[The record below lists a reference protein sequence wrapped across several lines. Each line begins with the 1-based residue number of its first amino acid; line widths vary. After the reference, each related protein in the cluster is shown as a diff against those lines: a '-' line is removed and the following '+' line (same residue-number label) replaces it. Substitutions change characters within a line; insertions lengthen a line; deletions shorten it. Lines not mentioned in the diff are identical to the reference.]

1 MLGIVYTRHAEE
13 KFEVLKRHG
22 FEVTRQQVEETLAAP
37 DMVIPQSKGR
47 MIAQKRI
54 SEHHVLRVIYRQEGE
69 NQVVITFYPG
79 RRERYEAKL

>member
-1 MLGIVYTRHAEE
+1 
-13 KFEVLKRHG
+13 
-22 FEVTRQQVEETLAAP
+22 
-37 DMVIPQSKGR
+37 

-54 SEHHVLRVIYRQEGE
+54 TERHVLRVIYRQEGE